1 MSGLIFLKCKDLPG
15 IREFYLD
22 TVEMKIW
29 LEQPQISILRHGNF
43 LIGFHE
49 TGEIDDGCFQ
59 ADNCKQSCL
68 LTFYYETNEEVD
80 EMYLKLKDTASFSP
94 RINEKYNIYHFFAKD
109 PEGRNIEFQRFL
121 DKVEKL

>member
-1 MSGLIFLKCKDLPG
+1 MSGLIFLKCKDLTTMKK
-15 IREFYLD
+15 FYID
-22 TVEMKIW
+22 IVEMKIW

-49 TGEIDDGCFQ
+49 TGEIDDGC
-59 ADNCKQSCL
+59 L

-80 EMYLKLKDTASFSP
+80 EMYQKLKDTASFFP
-94 RINEKYNIYHFFAKD
+94 RVNEKYNIYHFFAKD

-121 DKVEKL
+121 HQVDENWEQ